1 MSAVT
6 VNIPDSLWDRIE
18 RMADE
23 DGVSVDSL
31 ILTILSQRIA
41 VADAESYVKM
51 RGRRGSADSLKRIL
65 EAAPDVEPSSE
76 DKL

>member
-6 VNIPDSLWDRIE
+6 VNIPDSLRDRIE

-31 ILTILSQRIA
+31 ILTIIAQRIA
-41 VADAESYVKM
+41 VADADSYVKM
-51 RGRRGSADSLKRIL
+51 RGRRGSAESLKQIL
-65 EAAPDVEPSSE
+65 EAAPDVEPSPE
-76 DKL
+76 DRL

>member
-6 VNIPDSLWDRIE
+6 VHIPDSLKDRIE

-23 DGVSVDSL
+23 DGVSIDSL

-41 VADAESYVKM
+41 VADAESYVKV
-51 RGRRGSADSLKRIL
+51 RGRRGSADSLKKIL

-76 DKL
+76 DRI

>member
-76 DKL
+76 DRQ

>member
-6 VNIPDSLWDRIE
+6 VNIPDSLRDRIE
-18 RMADE
+18 RMAEE

-41 VADAESYVKM
+41 VADAQSYVKM
-51 RGRRGSADSLKRIL
+51 RGRRGSAEALRKIL
-65 EAAPDVEPSSE
+65 ELAPDVEPSPE
-76 DKL
+76 DRW

>member
-76 DKL
+76 DRL

>member
-1 MSAVT
+1 MSKVT
-6 VNIPDSLWDRIE
+6 LQIPDSLKERIE

-23 DGVSVDSL
+23 DGVSIDNL

-41 VADAESYVKM
+41 VADAESYVKV
-51 RGRRGSADSLKRIL
+51 RGRRGSADSLKTIL

-76 DKL
+76 DRI